1 MVFEIEMLSLSQL
14 FTQLINPGSFQ
25 VHSEAE
31 EHPVVQQHVGHGR
44 HQRLQQPDRV
54 AGEKRLWA

>member
-1 MVFEIEMLSLSQL
+1 MVFEIDILKLSQL
-14 FTQLINPGSFQ
+14 FTQLIYPVSFQ
-25 VHSEAE
+25 VHPEAK